1 MLPSPMPNYEIL
13 SLSQTSTVGIAFLDL
28 NDAMID
34 GKKLRLEKE
43 TQENQWKML
52 QMQRLLQRRQVQE
65 IRQNQSQMNQIH
77 QREML
82 QMQPLLQIH
91 VERPDKNHTQSS
103 NLIQLQQAQRKQTE
117 MEMMQQ
123 GKQFLEKLREQSGQL
138 QVEKVSRLEEQ
149 KSNREDQYVI
159 CPFRSST
166 SARPNC
172 PPFEHYHERKRG
184 I

>member
-1 MLPSPMPNYEIL
+1 MLPSSMPNYEIL

-91 VERPDKNHTQSS
+91 VERPDKNHIQSS

-117 MEMMQQ
+117 MEMMQ
-123 GKQFLEKLREQSGQL
+123 
-138 QVEKVSRLEEQ
+138 
-149 KSNREDQYVI
+149 
-159 CPFRSST
+159 
-166 SARPNC
+166 
-172 PPFEHYHERKRG
+172 
-184 I
+184 